1 MTIKTRAAVSAFALS
16 MVAIQVSA
24 GDIDA
29 GASAFTSQCQNC
41 HNVVD
46 SEGEVLAGRANVR
59 TGPNL
64 YGVVGRQAGTMDF
77 RYGASLVEAGEEGLV
92 WDAENMVPYLIDP
105 NSFLRETLDN
115 NRARSQMSFRVRD
128 EGTANDIIAFLAQFG
143 AAEKVEEEEDTGS

>member
-143 AAEKVEEEEDTGS
+143 AAEKVDEEEDTGS

>member
-143 AAEKVEEEEDTGS
+143 AAEEVDEEEDTGS